1 MQKTGDLFGGSTE
14 LDYICRK
21 IMNMKATEQTQQ
33 QIERFVKKIAQKFP
47 QSQEASQ
54 LTDIHI
60 RVTQESGEM
69 MAFDDDE
76 NEITRCVVEQW
87 IDNKDEDFYDQVLLI
102 LRNQFKRLR
111 KIIDDFGILKPYSL
125 VLEND
130 DKESMGELY
139 LADDDTVI
147 VSGDLMEGLDKELD
161 DFFNDLM
168 KK

>member
-1 MQKTGDLFGGSTE
+1 
-14 LDYICRK
+14 
-21 IMNMKATEQTQQ
+21 MNMKATEQTQQ

-168 KK
+168 KE

>member
-1 MQKTGDLFGGSTE
+1 
-14 LDYICRK
+14 
-21 IMNMKATEQTQQ
+21 MNMKATEQTQQ

-47 QSQEASQ
+47 QSHEASQ

>member
-1 MQKTGDLFGGSTE
+1 
-14 LDYICRK
+14 
-21 IMNMKATEQTQQ
+21 MNMRATEQTQQ

-47 QSQEASQ
+47 QSHEASQ

-111 KIIDDFGILKPYSL
+111 KIIDDLGILKPYSL

-130 DKESMGELY
+130 DKEPMGELY

-168 KK
+168 NK

>member
-1 MQKTGDLFGGSTE
+1 
-14 LDYICRK
+14 
-21 IMNMKATEQTQQ
+21 MNMKATEQTQQ

-161 DFFNDLM
+161 DFFKDLM
-168 KK
+168 K

>member
-1 MQKTGDLFGGSTE
+1 M
-14 LDYICRK
+14 
-21 IMNMKATEQTQQ
+21 
-33 QIERFVKKIAQKFP
+33 
-47 QSQEASQ
+47 
-54 LTDIHI
+54 
-60 RVTQESGEM
+60 
-69 MAFDDDE
+69 
-76 NEITRCVVEQW
+76 
-87 IDNKDEDFYDQVLLI
+87 LLI

>member
-1 MQKTGDLFGGSTE
+1 
-14 LDYICRK
+14 
-21 IMNMKATEQTQQ
+21 MKATEQTQQ

-47 QSQEASQ
+47 KSDETSM

-60 RVTQESGEM
+60 RVFQDSGEM
-69 MAFDDDE
+69 LAFDDDE
-76 NEITRCVVEQW
+76 AEITRCVVEQW

-102 LRNQFKRLR
+102 LRNQFKRHR

-130 DKESMGELY
+130 DREHMGELY
-139 LADDDTVI
+139 LADDDTII

-161 DFFNDLM
+161 DFFNELM

>member
-1 MQKTGDLFGGSTE
+1 

>member
-1 MQKTGDLFGGSTE
+1 
-14 LDYICRK
+14 
-21 IMNMKATEQTQQ
+21 MKATEQTQQ

>member
-1 MQKTGDLFGGSTE
+1 
-14 LDYICRK
+14 
-21 IMNMKATEQTQQ
+21 
-33 QIERFVKKIAQKFP
+33 
-47 QSQEASQ
+47 
-54 LTDIHI
+54 
-60 RVTQESGEM
+60 

>member
-1 MQKTGDLFGGSTE
+1 MQKTADLFGGSTE

-130 DKESMGELY
+130 DKEPMGELY

>member
-1 MQKTGDLFGGSTE
+1 M
-14 LDYICRK
+14 DYICRK
-21 IMNMKATEQTQQ
+21 IMNMRATEQTQQ

-47 QSQEASQ
+47 QSHEASQ

-111 KIIDDFGILKPYSL
+111 KIIDDLGILKPYSL

-130 DKESMGELY
+130 DKEPMGELY

>member
-1 MQKTGDLFGGSTE
+1 
-14 LDYICRK
+14 
-21 IMNMKATEQTQQ
+21 MNMKATEQTQQ

-102 LRNQFKRLR
+102 LRNQFKRQR

>member
-1 MQKTGDLFGGSTE
+1 
-14 LDYICRK
+14 
-21 IMNMKATEQTQQ
+21 MNMKATEQTQQ

-125 VLEND
+125 VLELSL
-130 DKESMGELY
+130 KESMGELY

>member
-1 MQKTGDLFGGSTE
+1 ME

-21 IMNMKATEQTQQ
+21 IMNMRATEQTQQ

-47 QSQEASQ
+47 QSHEASQ

-111 KIIDDFGILKPYSL
+111 KIIDDLGILKPYSL

-130 DKESMGELY
+130 DKEPMGELY

>member
-1 MQKTGDLFGGSTE
+1 
-14 LDYICRK
+14 
-21 IMNMKATEQTQQ
+21 MNMKATEQTQQ

-47 QSQEASQ
+47 QSQEASE

>member
-1 MQKTGDLFGGSTE
+1 
-14 LDYICRK
+14 
-21 IMNMKATEQTQQ
+21 MNMKATEQTQQ

-130 DKESMGELY
+130 DKEPMGELY

-147 VSGDLMEGLDKELD
+147 VSGDLLEGLDNELD

>member
-1 MQKTGDLFGGSTE
+1 ME
-14 LDYICRK
+14 LDYICTK
-21 IMNMKATEQTQQ
+21 ITNMVATEQTQQ

-47 QSQEASQ
+47 PSQEASL
-54 LTDIHI
+54 LTDLHI

-69 MAFDDDE
+69 LAFDDDE

-87 IDNKDEDFYDQVLLI
+87 IDNKDEDFYDKVLLI

-111 KIIDDFGILKPYSL
+111 KTIDDLGILKPYSL

>member
-1 MQKTGDLFGGSTE
+1 
-14 LDYICRK
+14 
-21 IMNMKATEQTQQ
+21 MNMKATEQTQQ

-47 QSQEASQ
+47 QSHEASQ

-76 NEITRCVVEQW
+76 IEITRCVVEQW

>member
-1 MQKTGDLFGGSTE
+1 
-14 LDYICRK
+14 
-21 IMNMKATEQTQQ
+21 MNMRATEQTQQ

-47 QSQEASQ
+47 QSHEASQ

>member
-1 MQKTGDLFGGSTE
+1 
-14 LDYICRK
+14 
-21 IMNMKATEQTQQ
+21 MNMKATEQTQQ

-130 DKESMGELY
+130 DKEPMGELY

>member
-1 MQKTGDLFGGSTE
+1 M
-14 LDYICRK
+14 DYICRK
-21 IMNMKATEQTQQ
+21 IMNMRATEQTQQ

-47 QSQEASQ
+47 QSHEASQ

-69 MAFDDDE
+69 MAF
-76 NEITRCVVEQW
+76 EQW

-111 KIIDDFGILKPYSL
+111 KIIDDLGILKPYSL

-130 DKESMGELY
+130 DKEPMGELY

>member
-1 MQKTGDLFGGSTE
+1 MTIARQAH
-14 LDYICRK
+14 I
-21 IMNMKATEQTQQ
+21 KA
-33 QIERFVKKIAQKFP
+33 A
-47 QSQEASQ
+47 
-54 LTDIHI
+54 DIVIDPNHI
-60 RVTQESGEM
+60 RHI
-69 MAFDDDE
+69 E
-76 NEITRCVVEQW
+76 NEHKEELETLHISALTHVKTIANFFTEIRQRPR
-87 IDNKDEDFYDQVLLI
+87 NAVL
-102 LRNQFKRLR
+102 
-111 KIIDDFGILKPYSL
+111 L

>member
-1 MQKTGDLFGGSTE
+1 
-14 LDYICRK
+14 
-21 IMNMKATEQTQQ
+21 MNMKATEQTQQ

-47 QSQEASQ
+47 QSHEASQ

-69 MAFDDDE
+69 MAFDDGG

>member
-1 MQKTGDLFGGSTE
+1 
-14 LDYICRK
+14 
-21 IMNMKATEQTQQ
+21 MNMRATEQTQQ

-47 QSQEASQ
+47 QSHEASQ

-161 DFFNDLM
+161 DFFNELM

>member
-1 MQKTGDLFGGSTE
+1 MIEIVNIEKTAYDKFVGQF
-14 LDYICRK
+14 
-21 IMNMKATEQTQQ
+21 
-33 QIERFVKKIAQKFP
+33 ERFVKKIAQKFP

>member
-1 MQKTGDLFGGSTE
+1 M
-14 LDYICRK
+14 DYICRK
-21 IMNMKATEQTQQ
+21 IMNMRATEQTQQ

-47 QSQEASQ
+47 QSHEASQ

-111 KIIDDFGILKPYSL
+111 KIIDDLGILKPYSL

-130 DKESMGELY
+130 DKEPMGELY

-147 VSGDLMEGLDKELD
+147 ISGDLMEGLDKELD

>member
-1 MQKTGDLFGGSTE
+1 
-14 LDYICRK
+14 
-21 IMNMKATEQTQQ
+21 MKATEQTQQ

-47 QSQEASQ
+47 QSHEASQ

-111 KIIDDFGILKPYSL
+111 KIIDYFGILKPYSL

>member
-1 MQKTGDLFGGSTE
+1 LQ
-14 LDYICRK
+14 K

-47 QSQEASQ
+47 QSNEASQ

>member
-1 MQKTGDLFGGSTE
+1 M
-14 LDYICRK
+14 DYICRK

-47 QSQEASQ
+47 QSHEASQ

>member
-1 MQKTGDLFGGSTE
+1 
-14 LDYICRK
+14 
-21 IMNMKATEQTQQ
+21 MNMRATEQTQQ

-47 QSQEASQ
+47 QSHEASQ

-130 DKESMGELY
+130 DKEPMGELY

>member
-1 MQKTGDLFGGSTE
+1 MQKTADLFGGSTE

>member
-1 MQKTGDLFGGSTE
+1 
-14 LDYICRK
+14 
-21 IMNMKATEQTQQ
+21 MNMKATEQTQQ

-111 KIIDDFGILKPYSL
+111 KTIDDFGILKPYSL

>member
-1 MQKTGDLFGGSTE
+1 M
-14 LDYICRK
+14 DYICRK

-130 DKESMGELY
+130 DKESMGEL
-139 LADDDTVI
+139 
-147 VSGDLMEGLDKELD
+147 
-161 DFFNDLM
+161 
-168 KK
+168 

>member
-1 MQKTGDLFGGSTE
+1 
-14 LDYICRK
+14 
-21 IMNMKATEQTQQ
+21 MNMKATEQTQQ

-47 QSQEASQ
+47 QRQEASQ

>member
-1 MQKTGDLFGGSTE
+1 
-14 LDYICRK
+14 
-21 IMNMKATEQTQQ
+21 MNMKATEQTQQ

-76 NEITRCVVEQW
+76 IEITRCVVEQW

-111 KIIDDFGILKPYSL
+111 KIIDEFGILKPYSL